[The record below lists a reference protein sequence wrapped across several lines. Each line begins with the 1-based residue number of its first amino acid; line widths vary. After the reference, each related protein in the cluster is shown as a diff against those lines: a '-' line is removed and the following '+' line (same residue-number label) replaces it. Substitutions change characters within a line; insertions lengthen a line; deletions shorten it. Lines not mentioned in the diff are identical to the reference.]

1 MFTSLPNPT
10 HREPMRQDADGPFH
24 PWLLWRPETPAG
36 HAVLTIADRAECEC
50 PDLCNRDHDN
60 E

>member
-1 MFTSLPNPT
+1 
-10 HREPMRQDADGPFH
+10 MRQDADGPFH
-24 PWLLWRPETPAG
+24 PWLLWRPETPAR